1 MNNALVSYALTGLAG
16 FSTSAGY
23 VKGGKLRALAVT
35 SRERSQVLP
44 EVPTLQEVLGSELAV
59 QESWFGLWAPARTP
73 PAVVE
78 RLHAAVR
85 QAAAQPALRASFE
98 AVGNEAFA
106 DFVRSENRKWAAIIE
121 LAGITA
127 NS

>member
-1 MNNALVSYALTGLAG
+1 MRFPWRGPASPRGRAAKLGAR
-16 FSTSAGY
+16 
-23 VKGGKLRALAVT
+23 GGT
-35 SRERSQVLP
+35 SRKRLAQLP

-106 DFVRSENRKWAAIIE
+106 DFVRSENRKWAAIKIGR
-121 LAGITA
+121 AHV
-127 NS
+127 